1 MKKKINRNSSYP
13 NFHSFKIY
21 LNLPSIIKNCSSK
34 IEKNATVL
42 NEFENSKKLSSKGV
56 LTKLYKK
63 TSIKKRINLSNQNIK
78 RENFQEERINRNI
91 NKKITKQP
99 TMKKSK
105 SVLDILKREDSEE
118 FDLYMKQ
125 SKEFLSKKIKEDKNF
140 LSKLKAIKRKVYINQ
155 KSYPLINNNPF
166 FFHIGIIKANSLQHK

>member
-21 LNLPSIIKNCSSK
+21 LNLPSIIKKYSSK

-56 LTKLYKK
+56 LTALYKK
-63 TSIKKRINLSNQNIK
+63 SSIKKKINLSNQNIK
-78 RENFQEERINRNI
+78 R
-91 NKKITKQP
+91 
-99 TMKKSK
+99 
-105 SVLDILKREDSEE
+105 KREDSEE
-118 FDLYMKQ
+118 FDLYMKE

-166 FFHIGIIKANSLQHK
+166 FFRLGIIKTNSVQHK